1 LKTLDALTITVLTFY
16 YIGIPS
22 FAYVL
27 FFSDIPSK
35 LFTSS
40 ESLIGMGYLSILS
53 IAGTG
58 LALIAFNKL
67 IKISSPIFASSV
79 TYMIPVVALSWGI
92 IDGEVFKA
100 GYLIWFSLIITGVLL
115 VNASPQR
122 RLNIG
127 TMLLFRKR
135 K

>member
-1 LKTLDALTITVLTFY
+1 
-16 YIGIPS
+16 
-22 FAYVL
+22 
-27 FFSDIPSK
+27 
-35 LFTSS
+35 
-40 ESLIGMGYLSILS
+40 MGYLSILS